1 MIKINNLL
9 KIYNKNKIH
18 QIRAID
24 DMTLSLP
31 EKGLVAIFGKS
42 GSGKT
47 TLMNALGGLDK
58 FNGGEIVADGNV
70 YKHSVEDKYRIENIG
85 YIFQNYLL
93 DEGLNVY
100 ENVAQGIKVLG
111 IKDENI
117 IFDRVMTALENVG
130 MRKYYKRKIN
140 TLSGG
145 QQQRVA
151 IARAIVKGAKIIL
164 ADEPTGNL
172 DEINTKNIMEILK
185 ALSENSLVVVV
196 THEADLIEKYADSV
210 IEIKDGKIESIS
222 DGTKLFDDNS
232 DKTKIFLKDKDK
244 RSIDIG
250 QISIDYYGE
259 EMPMYLQIVNENGKI
274 YVATNFKDIKLLQNN
289 DEVKFVDKTKEEYLS
304 EKKQKTSLAIEK
316 LGALKS
322 KKAGRVFDFKES
334 FKRGVRDTLGKTKK
348 RFSFFSIII
357 TMAVVVLLFVIGGFG
372 KNLYL
377 YENAGSEY
385 NPEVL
390 KIINVENASSVE
402 EIKSLA
408 KEKGY
413 EYEHSYLQYRA
424 MSFNVKIGGFES
436 FSKSSTIYF
445 DMPLNGTDVAK
456 NQEWIVGDKSKLD
469 DINYIAIS
477 KGFADKIINAYKIDI
492 GLEGIGYDI
501 IFNTAITYS
510 GDNNNLKIAG
520 IVNEQESYV
529 YMDLALCYQ
538 SVFDISLDTRCG
550 VEAKDGEIIV
560 SDDEKIPNDIL
571 TIYGKVYN
579 VVYSDKVQDK
589 ALNRKELLALAD
601 RFEGGRMLI
610 FITDEAEEF
619 RKCLIEEGYSDIETK
634 STYVKRQKQLLMN
647 YEMKQST
654 IYLGII
660 STIIFIEVFIMF
672 YAVLASKIKEIG
684 LMRAIGVSKK
694 NILFRYFVE
703 SLAVVAICVLPVY
716 IVIGLPIVLFSMGKL
731 LYIQWWLYLLS
742 FLLTSGVV
750 VLAGILPVAIYVQK
764 SPVKILSKYDL

>member
-9 KIYNKNKIH
+9 KIYNKNKINK
-18 QIRAID
+18 IRAID
-24 DMTLSLP
+24 DITLSLP

-58 FNGGEIVADGNV
+58 FNGGKIVADGNV
-70 YKHSVEDKYRIENIG
+70 YTHSVDDKYRIENIG

-93 DEGLNVY
+93 DDKLNVY

-111 IKDENI
+111 IKDENM

-130 MRKYYKRKIN
+130 MRKYYRRKIN

-185 ALSENSLVVVV
+185 ALSENCLVVVV

-210 IEIKDGKIESIS
+210 IEINDGKIAGIS
-222 DGTKLFDDNS
+222 DGTKLFDDKY
-232 DKTKIFLKDKDK
+232 DKTIIFLKEKDK
-244 RSIDIG
+244 KSIDIG
-250 QISIDYYGE
+250 KISIDYYGE
-259 EMPMYLQIVNENGKI
+259 EMPLHLQIVNEKGKI
-274 YVATNFKDIKLLQNN
+274 YITTDFKDIKFLQNN
-289 DEVKFVDKTKEEYLS
+289 DEVKFVDKTNEESLS

-322 KKAGRVFDFKES
+322 LKTGRVFDFKES
-334 FKRGVRDTLGKTKK
+334 FSRGVKDTLGKTKK

-357 TMAVVVLLFVIGGFG
+357 TMAVIVLLFVIGGFG
-372 KNLYL
+372 KNIYY
-377 YENAGSEY
+377 YEIAGSDY

-390 KIINVENASSVE
+390 KLNIENASSVE
-402 EIKSLA
+402 KIKSLA

-413 EYEHSYLQYRA
+413 EYEYSYLQYRA
-424 MSFNVKIGGFES
+424 MSFYVRIGGFES
-436 FSKSSTIYF
+436 FKKSTAIYF

-456 NQEWIVGDKSKLD
+456 NQEWILGDKSKLD
-469 DINYIAIS
+469 DINYVAIS
-477 KGFADKIINAYKIDI
+477 KGFADKIINSYNTNI
-492 GLEGIGYDI
+492 GLDGIGYDI

-510 GDNNNLKIAG
+510 GDVNILKIAG

-560 SDDEKIPNDIL
+560 SKDRQIPNDKL
-571 TIYGKVYN
+571 TIYGKTYN
-579 VVYSDKVQDK
+579 VAYSDKVQDK

-601 RFEGGRMLI
+601 RFEGGRMLV

-619 RKCLIEEGYSDIETK
+619 RKSLIEEGYSDVETK
-634 STYVKRQKQLLMN
+634 STYVKRQRQLLMN
-647 YEMKQST
+647 YEMKQSAVF
-654 IYLGII
+654 LGII
-660 STIIFIEVFIMF
+660 SAIIFFEVFIMF

-684 LMRAIGVSKK
+684 LMRAIGVSKQ
-694 NILFRYFVE
+694 NILFRYFVQ
-703 SLAVVAICVLPVY
+703 SLAVVAICVLPMY

-742 FLLTSGVV
+742 FLIISGVV
-750 VLAGILPVAIYVQK
+750 VLAGILPIAIYVQK